1 MKKLYL
7 FAALAAMLAACS
19 ENDLTAEKQVVQQ
32 NAEENAVLF
41 DAYVNRATTRAG
53 VPGEVTTT
61 GLKQTDAALRT
72 AGFGVF
78 GYYTDGESYSGVTKP
93 NFFYNEQVSSD
104 GTNFSYSPIKYWP
117 NEFGTDAISDQVDR
131 ISFFAYAPWVDVDP
145 LTGVVKATTPEG
157 AKTTNITGMTR
168 NNVTGDPFIKY
179 TASMDVANTVDL
191 CYGVAANDFTSSN
204 SKVNPN
210 TVKKGE
216 PFLNVVKP
224 GLDGVIKFDFKH
236 ALAQLDVR
244 IDAVVNDFKPTTAD
258 AEIMK
263 NTRIYVRSVTFEGV
277 TQKGALNLNDGEWY
291 EIDASGSTKI
301 TTGSI
306 TVYDGLKDG
315 KEPLGKAKNE
325 SPAQL
330 NANIIQSEPY
340 AFSGGE
346 ITTPT
351 KEGVKQAEQNLFN
364 SATVGTPIFVIP
376 TGEQMKVTI
385 VYDVETV
392 DKNLAF
398 YLSDG
403 VTQGSTVENTITKT
417 ISNFGLI
424 EAGKKYILKLH
435 LGMRSVDFDAEV
447 TDWSSAI
454 NGQADLPSNLPTFIA
469 GTSTGNN
476 VTVPAAAS
484 GIHPYQFAITG
495 LIGGESVTSPAT
507 SALVTAASAT
517 VANEAGISIA
527 SISFAENKTVENR
540 NVDATW
546 SSTAGSTTL
555 YFTQKAGAL
564 GLSVAGINQSTRKIT
579 LASSAVANASSVDP
593 LDNTMFTDM
602 SKQIKV
608 TKDGTPLGY
617 IASSPGAGK
626 FSYANGVIEL
636 GDAINAGQTYKIYV
650 QAKDAAPEEV
660 TVTVAAYDVAW
671 SNGGDYELSASN
683 SVNTYSIVIRGVEAG
698 QIVSGAISGDDQ
710 IASHTITP
718 KDPSTVGANGEVVV
732 TITTKANTSGSATT
746 AVLTLTVNSKT
757 FAIKVK
763 QTGV

>member
-32 NAEENAVLF
+32 NAEEGAVLF

-53 VPGEVTTT
+53 VSGVVTTDGLKTTT
-61 GLKQTDAALRT
+61 GDLRT

-93 NFFYNEQVSSD
+93 NFFYNQQVYSN
-104 GTNFSYSPIKYWP
+104 GTKFSYSPIKYWP

-204 SKVNPN
+204 STVNPN
-210 TVKKGE
+210 NVKKGE

-224 GLDGVIKFDFKH
+224 GLGEGGTIKFDFKH
-236 ALAQLDVR
+236 ALAQLNVQ
-244 IDAVVNDFKPTTAD
+244 IDAVVNDVKPTTSD
-258 AEIMK
+258 AEITN
-263 NTRIYVRSVTFEGV
+263 NTRIYVRSVTFEGI

-330 NANIIQSEPY
+330 NENIIQSEPY
-340 AFSGGE
+340 SFTGG
-346 ITTPT
+346 IIDDT
-351 KEGVKQAEQNLFN
+351 KTKDGVTQDAQNLFN
-364 SATVGTPIFVIP
+364 STSDVNKPVFVIP

-424 EAGKKYILKLH
+424 EAGKKYVLKLH

-476 VTVPAAAS
+476 VTVPAAESTAN
-484 GIHPYQFAITG
+484 PYQFAITG
-495 LIGGESVTSPAT
+495 LIGGESVTAPT
-507 SALVTAASAT
+507 ITGLVTAAGAT

-527 SISFAENKTVENR
+527 SIGFAENTTVEDR

-546 SSTAGSTTL
+546 TSTAGMTTL
-555 YFTQKAGAL
+555 HFTQKAGAL
-564 GLSVAGINQSTRKIT
+564 GLSVAGINKNDKEIT
-579 LASSAVANASSVDP
+579 LASTATGTP
-593 LDNTMFTDM
+593 LADGMFTDK

-608 TKDGTPLGY
+608 TKDGTPLVY
-617 IASSPGAGK
+617 NDSHGAGQ

-660 TVTVAAYDVAW
+660 NVTVAAYDLAW
-671 SNGGDYELSASN
+671 SNGGHYDLSASN

-698 QIVSGAISGDDQ
+698 QTVSGAKTGDNQ
-710 IASHTITP
+710 IDSYTITP
-718 KDPSTVGANGEVVV
+718 LAPSTVGANGEVVV

-757 FAIKVK
+757 FAINVK